1 MAKLSKKKE
10 AVIAEETV
18 EEVVQEAR
26 IETVTSDEDVLTHDE
41 VEAIQKA
48 REEEETESADTTR
61 LQLATD
67 LVSKKFN
74 LDPSYSVKKFDD
86 KGKVVNLALE
96 NKDFILNVTI
106 KDSDKHGMYVE

>member
-10 AVIAEETV
+10 AVITEETV
-18 EEVVQEAR
+18 EEVVQEA
-26 IETVTSDEDVLTHDE
+26 IVETITSEDTLTHE
-41 VEAIQKA
+41 EFEAIQKA
-48 REEEETESADTTR
+48 KEEEENESADTMR
-61 LQLATD
+61 LQLATN